1 MNAKDPLTFQVQ
13 TCNFLLIY
21 VHVFLKDAYLPIQLA
36 KDQLATHQPDN
47 FMSRNKELISKKL
60 KKIAILALYDLS

>member
-1 MNAKDPLTFQVQ
+1 MNATGLLTFQVQ

-36 KDQLATHQPDN
+36 KDQRATHQPDN
-47 FMSRNKELISKKL
+47 FKSRNNLL
-60 KKIAILALYDLS
+60 T